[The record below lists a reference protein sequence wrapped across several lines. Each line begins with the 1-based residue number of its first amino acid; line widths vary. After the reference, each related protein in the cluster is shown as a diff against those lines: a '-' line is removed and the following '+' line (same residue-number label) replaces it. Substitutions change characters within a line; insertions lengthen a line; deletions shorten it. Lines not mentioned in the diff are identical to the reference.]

1 MAGKGLS
8 AAQSV
13 LSSLLAGHVF
23 PFLHFKA
30 VAFVKVTPQTHRLIE
45 KQPAFLKE
53 HFLDPEEQ
61 TELPYWFVCLH
72 IKLTRYYSVLHGF
85 GGVEEFFQEILR
97 T

>member
-30 VAFVKVTPQTHRLIE
+30 VAFVKVTPQTHGLIE
-45 KQPAFLKE
+45 KQ
-53 HFLDPEEQ
+53 
-61 TELPYWFVCLH
+61 T
-72 IKLTRYYSVLHGF
+72 GF
-85 GGVEEFFQEILR
+85 S
-97 T
+97 